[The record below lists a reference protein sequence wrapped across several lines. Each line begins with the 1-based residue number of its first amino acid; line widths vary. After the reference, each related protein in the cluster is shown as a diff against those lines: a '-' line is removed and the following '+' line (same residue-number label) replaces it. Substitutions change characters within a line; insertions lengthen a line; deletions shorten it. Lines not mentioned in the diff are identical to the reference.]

1 MTKKDYKVT
10 RESDTG
16 RNLEFDAKG
25 KQLTR
30 AQFCNEID
38 AGKHE
43 DFYVRKING
52 VRTPVSKPDGNKD
65 NNLG

>member
-1 MTKKDYKVT
+1 MAKKDVKVT
-10 RESDTG
+10 RESETG
-16 RNLEFDAKG
+16 RNLNFNVNGED
-25 KQLTR
+25 LTR

-38 AGKHE
+38 AGKHP
-43 DFYVRKING
+43 DYYVRKQNG